1 MVAMSVL
8 VLNAGYEPLHRV
20 SVQHAIKMI
29 VREVAVIEEA
39 HEDETFGSFPKP
51 LVLRLV
57 KYIKMSWRKKH
68 PRFSKKKLLERDGFI
83 CAYCGKT
90 ANTIDHILPRSRGG
104 MTTWMNTVASCLKCN
119 HKKGSRTLEES
130 GMKLHIQPY
139 IPSWH
144 QIAS

>member
-1 MVAMSVL
+1 MSVL

-20 SVQHAIKMI
+20 SIQHAIKMI

-68 PRFSKKKLLERDGFI
+68 ICLGINLLI
-83 CAYCGKT
+83 
-90 ANTIDHILPRSRGG
+90 
-104 MTTWMNTVASCLKCN
+104 
-119 HKKGSRTLEES
+119 
-130 GMKLHIQPY
+130 
-139 IPSWH
+139 
-144 QIAS
+144 